1 MKKAF
6 EGFDSGDF
14 AKLMKEA
21 QALEPT
27 KSRMSAESGFTILRD
42 ESPSPTP
49 TVKQQEEFHL
59 LLRFALDIVGAPPR
73 GYEDDNPKDMD
84 NRAKEDKRHKLKA
97 KRKLVDVIR
106 ALKEMADEYPS
117 LNKKYKEELG
127 QLS

>member
-6 EGFDSGDF
+6 KGFDSGDF
-14 AKLMKEA
+14 TKLMKEA
-21 QALEPT
+21 RALKP
-27 KSRMSAESGFTILRD
+27 SAKIEGTLSENL
-42 ESPSPTP
+42 P